1 MSELKVKYLFQF
13 IVLILAQVMILDNI
27 LFLGYINP
35 YLYIIFIIL
44 LPFKIKRLSI
54 ILLSFFLGLTVDF
67 FNDTGGIHAAACLCI
82 AYLRPVFIRL
92 SFGINYDLNTLKLNS
107 AKLGAQ
113 LIFIFLMVFTHHLLM
128 FSLEYFNI
136 NYSLEIL
143 TNTLYSGIFSSILIY
158 LIIMLKSKS

>member
-44 LPFKIKRLSI
+44 LPFKIKRLSLL
-54 ILLSFFLGLTVDF
+54 LLSFFLGLTVDF